1 MTRLTASSDAGVGA
15 DPGNAEPR
23 ANITNLTIRWTFA
36 ADIKATQAADIQ
48 FQCLESA
55 LESADSDIRDA
66 LHLMRNQTGDTAADA
81 NSSLLDLA
89 MSCFKVDTQAK
100 ALRAALSTYA
110 SAMDLVRS
118 RFEGFISEASTHG
131 MTVRGDYRGCT
142 LSYEDYP
149 PQSHA
154 QYFFDLK
161 PRVDSARNLYK
172 LAEKE
177 FTDALGKINTNELVQ
192 LFNEGVDH
200 SKSSLVPSSDDY
212 LWTSVGP
219 VGTWIESAGNFV
231 KGGRSWW
238 HRAKYKN
245 PKDFAKLSRW
255 KRFTAKGN
263 LSNYTMYGNRVAGN
277 TSRLAGKVAGAAG
290 KASKILGPAGAVVD
304 GGLSAYDSY
313 QSDTINYPKMGEGEK
328 ITRAGVKG
336 GLSAGGAFAG
346 AAIGAK
352 GGAALGACVG
362 GPIGAAVGGF
372 AGGLIG
378 GFAGSKAGQATGDWI
393 NRHLTKPFVK
403 WWNS

>member
-23 ANITNLTIRWTFA
+23 ANITNLTIRWTFT

-255 KRFTAKGN
+255 KRFTAKGD

>member
-1 MTRLTASSDAGVGA
+1 
-15 DPGNAEPR
+15 
-23 ANITNLTIRWTFA
+23 
-36 ADIKATQAADIQ
+36 
-48 FQCLESA
+48 
-55 LESADSDIRDA
+55 
-66 LHLMRNQTGDTAADA
+66 
-81 NSSLLDLA
+81 

-177 FTDALGKINTNELVQ
+177 FTDALGKVNTNELVQ

-255 KRFTAKGN
+255 KRFTAKGD